1 MRGAVMSDADVV
13 LTVGRRLDFQ
23 LAYGSPSVFQG
34 AKFVRIGD
42 TPSEMRDNR
51 RGAVEILASPAET
64 LRAMVEHAGNRESKV
79 DRQWAA
85 KLRGGHEERAKKL
98 QQSMANAPKGSDGK
112 LHPIQA
118 EFVKADA
125 LQCGFCT
132 PGMVMACKALLDNR
146 KDPSLV
152 DIKRGLS
159 GNICRCG
166 AYPRIFA
173 AVQAAAKLV

>member
-64 LRAMVEHAGNRESKV
+64 LREMVAHAGNRESKV
-79 DRQWAA
+79 ERLWAA
-85 KLRGGHEERAKKL
+85 KLRSGHEQRAKKL
-98 QQSMANAPKGSDGK
+98 QQSMASAPNGSMASFIRTRCCRRFSR
-112 LHPIQA
+112 LL
-118 EFVKADA
+118 EM
-125 LQCGFCT
+125 T
-132 PGMVMACKALLDNR
+132 PSSSPMAA
-146 KDPSLV
+146 
-152 DIKRGLS
+152 I
-159 GNICRCG
+159 
-166 AYPRIFA
+166 
-173 AVQAAAKLV
+173 